1 MQSITYLLFLKFNNY
16 IKILKKINRG
26 HTVEQSIKAIKLLK
40 DNCFKIDIHLMPMLP
55 DATPEDDKKMLNDI
69 LNKSDF

>member
-1 MQSITYLLFLKFNNY
+1 
-16 IKILKKINRG
+16 
-26 HTVEQSIKAIKLLK
+26 
-40 DNCFKIDIHLMPMLP
+40 MPMLP